1 MSSLYFESL
10 KPLQVNCTIKKWRDH
25 SLKVRKLLEGKDGQ
39 CRDLRNESRKMR
51 YDIGVSKTWDNYFNN
66 IKLQNRVY
74 EIEVLILYAESML
87 PQIVNEKK
95 LILEE
100 KFQTET
106 LLQKC
111 DTWLGV
117 CIDGLSCLDKKLED
131 EVTRDDEATIE
142 IRKEIQLLE
151 DAKVKL
157 KEECLLAWE
166 MSCRLEDA
174 ETRIGLNLE
183 FKEEVLAMDKRCL
196 SIQKMDTGVSFKVD
210 ATKGPNKMLNIE
222 DWSKTVYGLVEK
234 GQNEI
239 QESRKLRER
248 MLATRGVIL
257 NEYAI
262 QFDKTDYEMRRRV
275 YEINR
280 EKNESQYQLLRV
292 GELMNV
298 TKAEY
303 LRLDE
308 FLTEVKNDL
317 RCVETR
323 CSDRYFRPSVDATM
337 DPPFLGLN
345 KEATQLQSNV
355 EAIDNHLDVL
365 KSFYNQLEAD
375 SHKLFLESE
384 AKNKA
389 LQVQVQALD
398 IRIAGRFDP
407 KGVYA
412 YNPDI
417 LMSRMLTQMP
427 PPFSLYSS
435 KC

>member
-1 MSSLYFESL
+1 MF
-10 KPLQVNCTIKKWRDH
+10 R
-25 SLKVRKLLEGKDGQ
+25 
-39 CRDLRNESRKMR
+39 
-51 YDIGVSKTWDNYFNN
+51 
-66 IKLQNRVY
+66 
-74 EIEVLILYAESML
+74 
-87 PQIVNEKK
+87 
-95 LILEE
+95 
-100 KFQTET
+100 
-106 LLQKC
+106 
-111 DTWLGV
+111 
-117 CIDGLSCLDKKLED
+117 
-131 EVTRDDEATIE
+131 
-142 IRKEIQLLE
+142 
-151 DAKVKL
+151 
-157 KEECLLAWE
+157 
-166 MSCRLEDA
+166 
-174 ETRIGLNLE
+174 
-183 FKEEVLAMDKRCL
+183 
-196 SIQKMDTGVSFKVD
+196 
-210 ATKGPNKMLNIE
+210 MLNIE

-292 GELMNV
+292 CEKRNSSSICRIQNNTGVLLNIFLLCLKVGELMNV

-365 KSFYNQLEAD
+365 K
-375 SHKLFLESE
+375 
-384 AKNKA
+384 
-389 LQVQVQALD
+389 
-398 IRIAGRFDP
+398 
-407 KGVYA
+407 
-412 YNPDI
+412 
-417 LMSRMLTQMP
+417 
-427 PPFSLYSS
+427 
-435 KC
+435 